1 MEGTT
6 AACGHYFFNR
16 TPTLSLKIWYGFGE
30 VNLGPRQ
37 NIYNGPILQK
47 RLQNY
52 THLAFSNN
60 LHHTCLIGT

>member
-30 VNLGPRQ
+30 VNYG
-37 NIYNGPILQK
+37 IMETILK
-47 RLQNY
+47 KPLQNY

-60 LHHTCLIGT
+60 LHHTCLIGTQVQV